1 MTYED
6 YKQNLY
12 LELNRQLDGTSKQLV
27 VIAEGTANEEIAVET
42 SGGFM
47 CSQSLSLWY
56 LYDQCCRYE
65 LSDQAKT
72 ICEYFE
78 RVHLVEE
85 IEKLDNVTIWATNL
99 EKSAEKLEEKGIPY
113 ISIGDIAVYF
123 KFYDEVYEVCKEDG
137 ENWPYDFIRPVCKK
151 HLEQW
156 GLTEQELFD
165 KAKYFDVSERLQT
178 VLDTSKDAVFRGLG
192 TYEKLLPDT
201 YGIYSISGEN
211 GIGMMFYPEGLC
223 QIAQRLGGD
232 LFVIPISND
241 NILVCS
247 KNDHNLEKLQEAVKM
262 KSKEDGLYG
271 RTPLH
276 VSDLL
281 YQFDAHNLT
290 LQPATVQIEKK
301 MKHTAR

>member
-137 ENWPYDFIRPVCKK
+137 ENWPYDFIR
-151 HLEQW
+151 L
-156 GLTEQELFD
+156 
-165 KAKYFDVSERLQT
+165 A
-178 VLDTSKDAVFRGLG
+178 
-192 TYEKLLPDT
+192 
-201 YGIYSISGEN
+201 
-211 GIGMMFYPEGLC
+211 
-223 QIAQRLGGD
+223 
-232 LFVIPISND
+232 
-241 NILVCS
+241 
-247 KNDHNLEKLQEAVKM
+247 
-262 KSKEDGLYG
+262 
-271 RTPLH
+271 
-276 VSDLL
+276 LL
-281 YQFDAHNLT
+281 YITFYLAYF
-290 LQPATVQIEKK
+290 
-301 MKHTAR
+301 R